1 MIPAAMRM
9 VAVTTANGRRNYV
22 VVICGQ
28 TLIGRNVVANVYSE
42 RTINVI
48 QRQGSVVTKALIQAA
63 ISGYIVSVGS
73 NVYERIRS
81 PSWIFIMNAMT
92 SRLSIFF
99 YFYAAAMI
107 CLWGADSL
115 FTDMHDRYEYAKVLP
130 ISLGTGFGIALTAY
144 VSFLI
149 MENIRSKNNLKF
161 SSAPIIT
168 AYVLTVL
175 VLPFAFM
182 AGVVG
187 GGTLGGGLLGALFE
201 WLNLNTRI
209 GIPIGIGLGIFFV
222 SLLVTLPVLFFG
234 YFFGKGISK
243 LIRT

>member
-1 MIPAAMRM
+1 MM
-9 VAVTTANGRRNYV
+9 
-22 VVICGQ
+22 
-28 TLIGRNVVANVYSE
+28 NV
-42 RTINVI
+42 
-48 QRQGSVVTKALIQAA
+48 
-63 ISGYIVSVGS
+63 
-73 NVYERIRS
+73 
-81 PSWIFIMNAMT
+81 MT
-92 SRLSIFF
+92 SKLAVFF
-99 YFYAAAMI
+99 YFFAAAMI

-115 FTDMHDRYEYAKVLP
+115 LTDMHDRYEHAKVLS

-144 VSFLI
+144 VSFLV
-149 MENIRSKNNLKF
+149 MENIRSKNKLKF
-161 SSAPIIT
+161 SSAPVIT

-187 GGTLGGGLLGALFE
+187 GGTLGGGLFEALFE
-201 WLNLNTRI
+201 LLNLNTRI

-243 LIRT
+243 IAG

>member
-1 MIPAAMRM
+1 M
-9 VAVTTANGRRNYV
+9 
-22 VVICGQ
+22 
-28 TLIGRNVVANVYSE
+28 
-42 RTINVI
+42 
-48 QRQGSVVTKALIQAA
+48 
-63 ISGYIVSVGS
+63 SVGS
-73 NVYERIRS
+73 NVYERIQS
-81 PSWIFIMNAMT
+81 PGRLLIMNIMT
-92 SRLSIFF
+92 SRLAIFF

-115 FTDMHDRYEYAKVLP
+115 FTDMHVRYEYAKVLP

-149 MENIRSKNNLKF
+149 VENIRSKNNLKF

-168 AYVLTVL
+168 AYLLTVL

-187 GGTLGGGLLGALFE
+187 GGTLGGGLLEALFE

-222 SLLVTLPVLFFG
+222 SLLVTLPVLFLG

-243 LIRT
+243 LAG